1 MRVNCSINGQFFV
14 YSLQLTP
21 DFDIKSILSKSIA
34 DQKLIVT
41 IPWLVQYIS
50 MLDYITL
57 RLNYFIELLSMLYEL
72 YILTTDSTCFLI
84 KMRPTSAF
92 IVRTCLGW
100 LFEQPN
106 VPDEYYKYRQNRKS
120 LPEIKQ
126 FDDKTTQS
134 PPSTVSMPILISSDD
149 AAKHFTNRNFMLT
162 DIEESPA
169 GTQFKCILQ
178 DVTGDD
184 ENIDAIVPTHR
195 ADNNQ
200 SILPTMDPMLEQIL
214 HAACPF
220 LSDFRVSIMSTKH
233 SKTVS
238 RTGRF
243 RHITTKLTESTPK
256 KTQREVDT
264 AAKLIESFLHS
275 QSLSVRRTVEFVIE
289 RTVSAVIKD
298 FQIEIMLPVKRQA
311 LDDVTKRLADAM
323 TKDVVIREMNDCY
336 GQARN
341 LLIDKWNDGVPKNI
355 WTRVRV
361 RIPIE

>member
-1 MRVNCSINGQFFV
+1 MRCLIFVFVFF
-14 YSLQLTP
+14 LQLTP
-21 DFDIKSILSKSIA
+21 DFDIKSILTKSIA

-41 IPWLVQYIS
+41 IPWLVQFIA

-72 YILTTDSTCFLI
+72 YIITTDSTCRTM

-92 IVRTCLGW
+92 IVRACLGW
-100 LFEQPN
+100 LFDQPN

-120 LPEIKQ
+120 LQAVKQ
-126 FDDKTTQS
+126 FDDNNQTHMI
-134 PPSTVSMPILISSDD
+134 SMPILVGTDVV
-149 AAKHFTNRNFMLT
+149 KHFTDSNFMLT
-162 DIEESPA
+162 NIEESNSGTLKSPLKNVHTDSDNVSTIKNPA
-169 GTQFKCILQ
+169 
-178 DVTGDD
+178 
-184 ENIDAIVPTHR
+184 
-195 ADNNQ
+195 NNAT

-243 RHITTKLTESTPK
+243 RHITTKIANEPTPK
-256 KTQREVDT
+256 KTQREMDNAT
-264 AAKLIESFLHS
+264 KLIDGFLHS

-298 FQIEIMLPVKRQA
+298 FQIEIMLPTKRQT
-311 LDDVTKRLADAM
+311 LDDIGKCLVDAM
-323 TKDVVIREMNDCY
+323 TKELIIREMNDCY
-336 GQARN
+336 GRARIM
-341 LLIDKWNDGVPKNI
+341 LIDKWNEVVPKNI
-355 WTRVRV
+355 WTRVKV
-361 RIPIE
+361 ILFFFLM